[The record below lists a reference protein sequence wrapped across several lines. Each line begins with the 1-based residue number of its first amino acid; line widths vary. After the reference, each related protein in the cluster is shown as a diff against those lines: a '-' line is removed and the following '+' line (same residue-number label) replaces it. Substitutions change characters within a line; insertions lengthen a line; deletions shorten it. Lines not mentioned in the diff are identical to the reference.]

1 MVNHVVTGTFRM
13 RNVVLLLFAF
23 FQNFDRTIFDP
34 SKVKIYQNS
43 PVLTSE
49 GSNIR
54 RVVLVARE
62 WLTRL

>member
-1 MVNHVVTGTFRM
+1 MVNHVVTGMFRM